1 MNINFDPQLP
11 YQKIKSLNAD
21 FSRKLGQCVDLVEQN
36 NQFFVFKYLDDVADL
51 QLKSA
56 FKHEIAMYLQ
66 LQSTGLVL
74 PFLILE
80 SAEFRHQ
87 SDTNAI
93 ILVLPYAHPIDF
105 QKHSIAE
112 RITIF
117 INILKRVDDLHDL
130 GFIHGDLKLRHFLNA
145 EPTHDSPIQLIDF
158 AQSQPINSV
167 HSSHLKTV
175 SEMTA
180 TPAYMAPEIFHGQ
193 AKSVQSD
200 LYALGIIFYEI
211 LVGEKPY
218 TVRGQQ
224 NSYQQWATAHC
235 QQEIQL
241 LSKGLQK
248 YQECLDHMLAKQ
260 QKNRAS
266 AIKSVISD
274 LKINENYKIDD

>member
-1 MNINFDPQLP
+1 MNINFDPKLP

-36 NQFFVFKYLDDVADL
+36 NQYFVFKYLDGVADL

-56 FKHEIAMYLQ
+56 FQNEIAMYLQ
-66 LQSTGLVL
+66 LQNTDLAL
-74 PFLILE
+74 PFLTLE
-80 SAEFRHQ
+80 SAEFQYQ
-87 SDTNAI
+87 SDTNATT
-93 ILVLPYAHPIDF
+93 LVLPYAHTIDF
-105 QKHSIAE
+105 QQFSMAE
-112 RITIF
+112 RIVVF
-117 INILKRVDDLHDL
+117 INILKCVDGLHDL
-130 GFIHGDLKLRHFLNA
+130 GFIHGDLKRRHFLRVEQN
-145 EPTHDSPIQLIDF
+145 HNSPIQLIDF
-158 AQSQPINSV
+158 AQLQPINSV

-180 TPAYMAPEIFHGQ
+180 TPAYMAPELFHGQ

-235 QQEIQL
+235 QQEIPML
-241 LSKGLQK
+241 PKGLQK
-248 YQECLDHMLAKQ
+248 YQECLDFMLAKQ

>member
-51 QLKSA
+51 QLKNA
-56 FKHEIAMYLQ
+56 FQNEIAMYLQ
-66 LQSTGLVL
+66 LQSTGLAL
-74 PFLILE
+74 PFLILK
-80 SAEFRHQ
+80 SAEFLYQ
-87 SDTNAI
+87 SDTNATT
-93 ILVLPYAHPIDF
+93 LVLPYVNTIDF
-105 QKHSIAE
+105 QKYSIAE
-112 RITIF
+112 RIAIF
-117 INILKRVDDLHDL
+117 INLLKCVDDLHGF
-130 GFIHGDLKLRHFLNA
+130 GFIHGDLKRNHFLNA

-167 HSSHLKTV
+167 HSSHLKIV

-180 TPAYMAPEIFHGQ
+180 TPAYMAPELFQGQ

-218 TVRGQQ
+218 TVFGQL
-224 NSYQQWATAHC
+224 NRHQQWATAHC
-235 QQEIQL
+235 QQEIPL
-241 LSKGLQK
+241 LPKGLQK

-260 QKNRAS
+260 KKNRAS

>member
-1 MNINFDPQLP
+1 MNINFDPKLP

-21 FSRKLGQCVDLVEQN
+21 FSRKLGQQVDLVEQN
-36 NQFFVFKYLDDVADL
+36 NQYFVFKYLDDVADL

-56 FKHEIAMYLQ
+56 FQNEIAMYLQ
-66 LQSTGLVL
+66 LQNIDLAL

-87 SDTNAI
+87 SDNNVKT
-93 ILVLPYAHPIDF
+93 LVLPYANTIDF
-105 QKHSIAE
+105 QKYSIAE
-112 RITIF
+112 RIALF
-117 INILKRVDDLHDL
+117 INLLKCVDDLHGF
-130 GFIHGDLKLRHFLNA
+130 GFIHGDLKRRHFLRVEQNL
-145 EPTHDSPIQLIDF
+145 DSPIQLIDF
-158 AQSQPINSV
+158 AQLQPINSV
-167 HSSHLKTV
+167 HSSHLKPV

-180 TPAYMAPEIFHGQ
+180 TPAYMAPELFHGQ

-235 QQEIQL
+235 QQEIPL
-241 LSKGLQK
+241 LPKGLQK

-266 AIKSVISD
+266 AIKSVISG

>member
-36 NQFFVFKYLDDVADL
+36 NQFFVFKYLEDVADL

-105 QKHSIAE
+105 QKH
-112 RITIF
+112 
-117 INILKRVDDLHDL
+117 
-130 GFIHGDLKLRHFLNA
+130 
-145 EPTHDSPIQLIDF
+145 
-158 AQSQPINSV
+158 
-167 HSSHLKTV
+167 
-175 SEMTA
+175 
-180 TPAYMAPEIFHGQ
+180 
-193 AKSVQSD
+193 
-200 LYALGIIFYEI
+200 
-211 LVGEKPY
+211 
-218 TVRGQQ
+218 
-224 NSYQQWATAHC
+224 
-235 QQEIQL
+235 
-241 LSKGLQK
+241 
-248 YQECLDHMLAKQ
+248 
-260 QKNRAS
+260 
-266 AIKSVISD
+266 
-274 LKINENYKIDD
+274 